1 MARLVAVLVVVLLV
15 TAGCGARSAG
25 KPYTAASTTACLK
38 EQGFSKVTRDPKKI
52 GFIAAFAENGGL
64 QARAADGNVVT
75 MAFAADEAAA
85 KSTRA
90 AFKNRASTFYKKRIA
105 DIMQSDRNAVMV
117 WQTTP
122 TQEQI
127 DAAKGC
133 LGS

>member
-1 MARLVAVLVVVLLV
+1 MARLAAVLVLVLMV
-15 TAGCGARSAG
+15 AAGCGAGSA
-25 KPYTAASTTACLK
+25 KPFTAANTTACLK
-38 EQGFSKVTRDPKKI
+38 EKGFTKVTRDPTKI

-75 MAFAADEAAA
+75 MAFAADEVGA
-85 KSTRA
+85 KSTQV
-90 AFKNRASTFYKKRIA
+90 AFKNRASAFYKKRIA
-105 DIMQSDRNAVMV
+105 DVMQSDRNAVMV